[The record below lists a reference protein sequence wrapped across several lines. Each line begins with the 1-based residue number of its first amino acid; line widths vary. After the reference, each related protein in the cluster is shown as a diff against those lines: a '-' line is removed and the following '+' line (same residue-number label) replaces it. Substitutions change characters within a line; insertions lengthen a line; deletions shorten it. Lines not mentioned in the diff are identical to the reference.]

1 MFCSKC
7 GSENDDSAKFCT
19 TCGNQLT
26 LDESIKNEK
35 TKSSQGRLN
44 QYKSAKI
51 DNENYV
57 FDRGPID
64 VIAYLNFKNVTYD
77 SELFKSSSELNY
89 DFSFILPPW
98 EEIYTNDLERYESFE
113 ECERINQ
120 NLVKTYMENK
130 INLIEV
136 PKFSVKERVN
146 FINEF
151 LI

>member
-1 MFCSKC
+1 MQGQSFVL
-7 GSENDDSAKFCT
+7 EFY
-19 TCGNQLT
+19 
-26 LDESIKNEK
+26 SIKNNQNQSLS
-35 TKSSQGRLN
+35 TVTAGGMLVQKSVFNKYQG
-44 QYKSAKI
+44 Y
-51 DNENYV
+51 NEVNGQ
-57 FDRGPID
+57 RIP
-64 VIAYLNFKNVTYD
+64 LTD
-77 SELFKSSSELNY
+77 SELENAIIDSALFSELNY

-120 NLVKTYMENK
+120 NLIKTYKENK

-151 LI
+151 LSNE